1 MCYFVVD
8 LAERVSVQFLK
19 IFFAGRH
26 KDAGHI
32 EGAGTDYQLCVAFG
46 SVALRTMGCARNVDG
61 DKSVARVVPGKEVVA
76 WLGFSFV
83 QGQAVQVA
91 VNQPYTSGQSS
102 LGNEGPYRT
111 EVSFDVVGDAGFAV
125 GEGFETF
132 FYRCA
137 HQFLPLADEGYIF
150 LAYGLEMEV
159 VGGRSTAFGS
169 VVEYGVAAGEVLLQ
183 PVDQAFGQ
191 PARSFVGQCLPLVTF
206 RGDGEVSRQNG
217 VWIQSQAE
225 RFVQLDADRLLL
237 FRLVAQTKEAG
248 TGSDGGLVYFGTG
261 GNGACRIELHGDVVR
276 TE

>member
-8 LAERVSVQFLK
+8 LAERASVQFLK

-46 SVALRTMGCARNVDG
+46 RVALRTMGCAWNVDG

-83 QGQAVQVA
+83 QGKAVQVA
-91 VNQPYTSGQSS
+91 VNQPYTSGQSF

-132 FYRCA
+132 FYRSA
-137 HQFLPLADEGYIF
+137 HQFLPLADEGHIF

-159 VGGRSTAFGS
+159 VGGGSTAFGS
-169 VVEYGVAAGEVLLQ
+169 VVEHGVAAGKVLLQ

-237 FRLVAQTKEAG
+237 FRLVAQAEEAG
-248 TGSDGGLVYFGTG
+248 TGSDGSLVYFGTG

-276 TE
+276 PE